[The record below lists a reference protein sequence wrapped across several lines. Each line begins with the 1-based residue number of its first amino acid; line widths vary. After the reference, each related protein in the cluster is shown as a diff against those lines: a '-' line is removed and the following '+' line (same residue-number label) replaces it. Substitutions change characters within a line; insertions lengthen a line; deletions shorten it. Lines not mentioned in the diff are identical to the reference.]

1 MAYYFEDHT
10 ADIMIVVDSNSLLN
24 FFNDLLEALWQI
36 FLSKNED
43 QDFIEKKIE
52 FQINF
57 DNNEE
62 LVFNFL
68 SKYVYLFEVERFVM
82 REVEKVEI
90 VQKNALFLVKGFWV
104 RKIVSFIKAP
114 TYHNFEVDFRR
125 SLPSGNGYYRCRVVL
140 DV

>member
-10 ADIMIVVDSNSLLN
+10 ADIMIVIESNSLLS

-43 QDFIEKKIE
+43 QKQDFVEKKME

-68 SKYVYLFEVERFVM
+68 SKYVYLLEVERFVM
-82 REVEKVEI
+82 KEVEKVEI
-90 VQKNALFLVKGFWV
+90 FQKNALFLVKGFWV
-104 RKIVSFIKAP
+104 KKIVSFIKAP
-114 TYHNFEVDFRR
+114 TYHNFEVDFD
-125 SLPSGNGYYRCRVVL
+125 GYYKCRVVL